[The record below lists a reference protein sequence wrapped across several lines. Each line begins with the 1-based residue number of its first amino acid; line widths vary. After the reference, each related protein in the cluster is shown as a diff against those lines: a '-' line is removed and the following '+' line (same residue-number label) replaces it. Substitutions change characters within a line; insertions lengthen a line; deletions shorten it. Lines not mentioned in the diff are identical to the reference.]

1 MGLVP
6 PWLVSVPP
14 EAKVGRM
21 RRERHGRGM
30 RGPLAPSGLPM
41 RRTPVEE
48 FNAVVLQT
56 VNAIERHMTE
66 TMGAGSHLR
75 SIEFAVEE
83 VPPQTQAYEADI
95 VEVQGVPLSKLY
107 PAQPGTAAA
116 APRIV
121 LYRRPIELR
130 ADSDLDLALLLTDVL
145 TEQLGTLLN
154 MPPESLE
161 P

>member
-1 MGLVP
+1 
-6 PWLVSVPP
+6 
-14 EAKVGRM
+14 M
-21 RRERHGRGM
+21 RRDRHGRGM

-48 FNAVVLQT
+48 FNALVLQA

-66 TMGAGSHLR
+66 TMGRHSPLGHV
-75 SIEFAVEE
+75 EFAVED
-83 VPPQTQAYEADI
+83 VPPQMRAYEADI
-95 VEVQGVPLSKLY
+95 VESHGVALSKLY

-130 ADSDLDLALLLTDVL
+130 SDSDAELGMLVSSVL
-145 TEQLGTLLN
+145 VEQLASLLN
-154 MPPESLE
+154 LPPESLE